1 MLALLSIVTMFK
13 KDPDLEDTTGEHNLI
28 DWQKYVRDT
37 KRYIPLHELKERHLE
52 HKSNQGPLAN
62 LALFTKAR
70 LSVQGLTTEEFNYIL
85 ELEDQKSD
93 LKLWLVDWTCGATLY
108 SDNWKE
114 IALLTLRHTVY

>member
-13 KDPDLEDTTGEHNLI
+13 KDPDLEDSTGEHNLI

-85 ELEDQKSD
+85 ELEDQKKWS
-93 LKLWLVDWTCGATLY
+93 KTVTLG
-108 SDNWKE
+108 
-114 IALLTLRHTVY
+114 

>member
-93 LKLWLVDWTCGATLY
+93 LKLWLVDWTRGAT
-108 SDNWKE
+108 
-114 IALLTLRHTVY
+114 